1 MGKLLEVR
9 EFDRITCN
17 PDLKT
22 EYAYLPEQ
30 AFRDLEE
37 FIHAFA
43 ADEEHADAL
52 DFLKISYRRNVGSI
66 ISVNN
71 YVGLIQMQ
79 MDTRSKCFPK

>member
-30 AFRDLEE
+30 AFRTSKNQMALQ
-37 FIHAFA
+37 
-43 ADEEHADAL
+43 EH
-52 DFLKISYRRNVGSI
+52 F
-66 ISVNN
+66 
-71 YVGLIQMQ
+71 
-79 MDTRSKCFPK
+79 